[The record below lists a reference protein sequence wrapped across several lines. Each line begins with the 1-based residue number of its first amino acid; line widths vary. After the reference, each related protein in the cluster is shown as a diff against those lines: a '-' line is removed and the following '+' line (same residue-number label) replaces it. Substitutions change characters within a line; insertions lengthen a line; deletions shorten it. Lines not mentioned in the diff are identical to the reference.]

1 MEPRARGKLWGR
13 SACTAQP
20 CYLPAVHLSAR
31 RLNRATLAR
40 QFLLERRPLPVV
52 DAVRR
57 LVALQAQEPASP
69 YLALWN
75 RLEGFVPA
83 ELDEALRAL
92 AVVKAPLM
100 RITLHAVV
108 AEDRAPFHRA
118 MTPTLRAARLN
129 DRRFR
134 ASGLSVADADALV
147 PHVLAF
153 ARRPRSRQEIE
164 AALAERLG
172 AAADPGVWWA
182 LRTIAPLVHA
192 PAEAPWAFG
201 RSPRY
206 VAAPDVR
213 AGEDPPAPGDPAGA
227 DEAVAATAATA
238 ATAASAATAATAQL
252 VRRYLAAFGPATR
265 QDFAQFA
272 LLRQTEV
279 GPAFESLGGALRT
292 LRGPAGETLY
302 DVPDAPLP
310 DDDAP
315 APARLLPMW
324 DSVLLAYKDRGRVI
338 PPAYRTHVVRRNGD
352 VLPTVLVDG
361 YVAGVWRPRAGG
373 IEVTAF
379 HALEDDDW
387 DGIEREARELLAF
400 LAGRDDAV
408 YGRFGHWWSRLP
420 GAQVRQVEP
429 NTTSPVSSTIQCTP

>member
-1 MEPRARGKLWGR
+1 M
-13 SACTAQP
+13 
-20 CYLPAVHLSAR
+20 
-31 RLNRATLAR
+31 AR
-40 QFLLERRPLPVV
+40 QFLLERQKLPVV

-75 RLEGFVPA
+75 RLEGFDPA
-83 ELDEALRAL
+83 ELDEALRSF

-100 RITLHAVV
+100 RITLHAVA
-108 AEDRAPFHRA
+108 AEDRAPFHQA

-134 ASGLSVADADALV
+134 ASGLTVADADALV

-153 ARRPRSRQEIE
+153 ARRPRVRQEIE
-164 AALAERLG
+164 AALEERLG

-182 LRTIAPLVHA
+182 LRTFAPLVHA
-192 PAEAPWAFG
+192 PAEEPWSFG

-206 VAAPDVR
+206 VAAPDVH
-213 AGEDPPAPGDPAGA
+213 GGGDPPAPDEPVGSDEPA
-227 DEAVAATAATA
+227 AVTAATA
-238 ATAASAATAATAQL
+238 ATARL
-252 VRRYLAAFGPATR
+252 VRRYLAAFGPASR

-279 GPAFESLGGALRT
+279 GPAFEALGDALVTLPGPDGA
-292 LRGPAGETLY
+292 TLY

-315 APARLLPMW
+315 APPRLLPMW
-324 DSVLLAYKDRGRVI
+324 DSVLLAHKDRGRVI
-338 PPAYRTHVVRRNGD
+338 PPAYRAHVIRRNGD

-361 YVAGVWRPRAGG
+361 YVAGVWRPVDGG
-373 IEVTAF
+373 LEVTAF
-379 HALEDDDW
+379 HALVDDDW
-387 DGIEREARELLAF
+387 EGIECEARGLLAF
-400 LAGRDDAV
+400 LAGREVAV

-420 GAQVRQVEP
+420 GAQVRVVRP
-429 NTTSPVSSTIQCTP
+429 G

>member
-1 MEPRARGKLWGR
+1 VLLT
-13 SACTAQP
+13 S
-20 CYLPAVHLSAR
+20 R

-40 QFLLERRPLPVV
+40 QLLLERQPLPVV

-69 YLALWN
+69 YLALWS
-75 RLEGFVPA
+75 RLEGFDPA
-83 ELDEALRAL
+83 DLEAAFRGYAL
-92 AVVKAPLM
+92 VKAPLM
-100 RITLHAVV
+100 RITLHAVA

-134 ASGLSVADADALV
+134 ASGLSITDADALV

-164 AALAERLG
+164 AALAEHLG

-182 LRTIAPLVHA
+182 LRTFAPLVHA
-192 PAEAPWAFG
+192 PSEEPWSFG

-206 VAAPDVR
+206 VAAPDADGF
-213 AGEDPPAPGDPAGA
+213 AGSAAPDESPGPDDAAGQ
-227 DEAVAATAATA
+227 DGPVAATAR
-238 ATAASAATAATAQL
+238 L
-252 VRRYLAAFGPATR
+252 VRRYLEAFGPASR

-272 LLRQTEV
+272 LLRQTDVLPAVEALGDALV
-279 GPAFESLGGALRT
+279 VRPGPDGA
-292 LRGPAGETLY
+292 TLY

-315 APARLLPMW
+315 APPRLLAMW
-324 DSVLLAYKDRGRVI
+324 DSVLLAYQDRGRVI
-338 PPAYRTHVVRRNGD
+338 PPAYRPHVIRRNGD

-361 YVAGVWRPRAGG
+361 YVAGVWRPADEGL
-373 IEVTAF
+373 EVTAF
-379 HALEDDDW
+379 HALGDDAW
-387 DGIEREARELLAF
+387 DGIEREARGLLAL
-400 LAGRDDAV
+400 LAGRDGGV

-420 GAQVRQVEP
+420 SAQARVFGAG
-429 NTTSPVSSTIQCTP
+429 

>member
-1 MEPRARGKLWGR
+1 VAR
-13 SACTAQP
+13 S
-20 CYLPAVHLSAR
+20 CYLPAVRLSSR

-40 QFLLERRPLPVV
+40 QFLLERRPLAVV

-75 RLEGFVPA
+75 RLEGFDPV
-83 ELDEALRAL
+83 ELDEALRAF

-100 RITLHAVV
+100 RITLHAVA

-129 DRRFR
+129 DARFR
-134 ASGLSVADADALV
+134 ASGLTDADADALV

-153 ARRPRSRQEIE
+153 ARRPRVRQEIE
-164 AALAERLG
+164 AALEERFG
-172 AAADPGVWWA
+172 AAAAPGAWWA

-192 PAEAPWAFG
+192 PSNEPWSFG
-201 RSPRY
+201 RWPRY
-206 VAAPDVR
+206 VAAPDVHG
-213 AGEDPPAPGDPAGA
+213 GEDPPAPDEPAGV
-227 DEAVAATAATA
+227 DGPVAVTAAA
-238 ATAASAATAATAQL
+238 AALAATAQL
-252 VRRYLAAFGPATR
+252 VLRYLAAFGPASR

-279 GPAFESLGGALRT
+279 GPAFAAVGDALVALPGPDGA
-292 LRGPAGETLY
+292 TLY

-315 APARLLPMW
+315 APPRLLAMW

-361 YVAGVWRPRAGG
+361 YVAGVWRPRAGA

-379 HALEDDDW
+379 HALGDDDW

-400 LAGRDDAV
+400 LADRDGAV

-420 GAQVRQVEP
+420 GAQVRQFAP
-429 NTTSPVSSTIQCTP
+429 NTTSPVSSTIQRTP